1 MIFVFFRRCNG
12 EDNCG
17 NGHDEMLNCAP
28 TLNMFYVKDITLRRH
43 PISNDGNGGWFDLDP
58 ATEEMF
64 WLGTRILFILF
75 ATSLF
80 LYILLLLCRMCDR
93 LRYPDNQY
101 GSSSAA
107 SMFLIPKGNYISIS
121 GDTIERKPYQACQP
135 KKSSSTGKS
144 SRMDNQGSK
153 IHEYI
158 YVNNNYGQPQGST
171 MVSTDVQ
178 PPTYDNRSRRN
189 GQRGQQQHRRQSS
202 DITTDD
208 EYPPLYEETIRN
220 YGTKK

>member
-1 MIFVFFRRCNG
+1 MSYFFLFFFLKFNSKKFHFNNRCNG

-17 NGHDEMLNCAP
+17 NGHDEMLNCGSS
-28 TLNMFYVKDITLRRH
+28 LSMFYVQDPSLLHHRDT
-43 PISNDGNGGWFDLDP
+43 SDGWFDMDP
-58 ATEEMF
+58 VTEEMF

-93 LRYPDNQY
+93 IRYSDQSP
-101 GSSSAA
+101 
-107 SMFLIPKGNYISIS
+107 MFIIPKGNYISIS
-121 GDTIERKPYQACQP
+121 GDTIERKPYQACH
-135 KKSSSTGKS
+135 KSTTKS
-144 SRMDNQGSK
+144 QMDTHGSK

-178 PPTYDNRSRRN
+178 PSFGRNKNGRKHRNRSCRDSI
-189 GQRGQQQHRRQSS
+189 SS
-202 DITTDD
+202 DITDD

>member
-1 MIFVFFRRCNG
+1 
-12 EDNCG
+12 
-17 NGHDEMLNCAP
+17 MLNCGSS
-28 TLNMFYVKDITLRRH
+28 LNMFYVQDPSLLHRG
-43 PISNDGNGGWFDLDP
+43 SSDGWFDVDP

-93 LRYPDNQY
+93 IRYSDQSP
-101 GSSSAA
+101 
-107 SMFLIPKGNYISIS
+107 MFIIPKGNYISIS
-121 GDTIERKPYQACQP
+121 GDTIERKPYQACQR
-135 KKSSSTGKS
+135 SSTKS
-144 SRMDNQGSK
+144 QMDTRGSK

-171 MVSTDVQ
+171 MVSTDVE
-178 PPTYDNRSRRN
+178 PSFGRN
-189 GQRGQQQHRRQSS
+189 NYHKSGRKNYNHRNDLTSP
-202 DITTDD
+202 DVTDD
-208 EYPPLYEETIRN
+208 EYPPLYEDSVRN